1 MLDPKHNPFFEQLK
15 ADIHAGIEHGSG
27 RAARDRRR
35 PRPGYHFLIQ
45 RGAFS
50 RQFPRRSADERRILF
65 GGWAILALWGLASTN
80 PVNSTAYKIIAT
92 Q

>member
-45 RGAFS
+45 KVHFVDSFPVEAPTNGGFFS
-50 RQFPRRSADERRILF
+50 GDGQF
-65 GGWAILALWGLASTN
+65 
-80 PVNSTAYKIIAT
+80 
-92 Q
+92 